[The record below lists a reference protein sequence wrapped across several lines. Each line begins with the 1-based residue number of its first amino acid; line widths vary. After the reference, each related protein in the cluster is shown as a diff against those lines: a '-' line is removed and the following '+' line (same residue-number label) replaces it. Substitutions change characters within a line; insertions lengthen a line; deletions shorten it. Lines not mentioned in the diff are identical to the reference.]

1 MEVSFQDAFRIAQ
14 NKYPHQINHFEE
26 YEKYFVFEFDDGIER
41 IGGELSPIV
50 IRKADG
56 MALNYAPIFFDLG
69 EDAEEVGEIVRGGTI

>member
-1 MEVSFQDAFRIAQ
+1 MEASFQEALKIAQ
-14 NKYPHQINHFEE
+14 DKYPHQINHFEE

-41 IGGELSPIV
+41 IGGDLSPIV

-69 EDAEEVGEIVRGGTI
+69 EDAEEVGEVVREGTI